1 MEKLESFFTEAKY
14 IAMEHNKKLSR
25 ADVINLT
32 QAIALALSVHACGTS
47 PNLGTET
54 ARAASTEIVPTPF
67 LYPVAQP
74 IYPQDVDVLFKGH
87 EDEYGLLGIGKEDVR
102 GAYFEGSFLFHFKD
116 NQGYDYFYLNRG
128 NTSEPKN
135 TFEPLD
141 FGSDIDGN
149 YYLGPKLET
158 YGLMKP
164 KPDELKKYFIWN
176 PNIETENT
184 EMLVTYQPDGT
195 SDTALTYRVPV
206 QNSIQEILRERA
218 RVKITPDLELTDKE
232 RQIYSV
238 APETFATSEG
248 DLQKS
253 WSEKYGM
260 PVYADKDGNIVAI
273 WLADKRDL
281 SKGSQRETT
290 IKENVLTTIDDRG
303 KEISIYPVVATAE
316 LLENEFNKVKIYTN
330 GEKFRENP
338 VLSQEQLPA
347 MRDYLIELYNTKQL
361 RQFEIGERGAMQ
373 LGPSYDKTPD
383 FVMNP
388 DNTAFL
394 KENGY
399 QSMFVV
405 QDNERKTFRWENSET
420 RPILVAFPYSEGGSI
435 LAQIILDKNNKPDV
449 MSWYFIPQEWM
460 TTSGNEVD
468 FMQGMV
474 GYKNTTARN
483 FENNMLVPIELQD
496 PAKYIGLM
504 DDYFPITPDTSS
516 FISGMSLAN
525 KDRRKL
531 FEQMIS
537 TGIVPQEISNGEYI
551 NIWGGINVSK

>member
-1 MEKLESFFTEAKY
+1 
-14 IAMEHNKKLSR
+14 
-25 ADVINLT
+25 
-32 QAIALALSVHACGTS
+32 
-47 PNLGTET
+47 
-54 ARAASTEIVPTPF
+54 
-67 LYPVAQP
+67 
-74 IYPQDVDVLFKGH
+74 
-87 EDEYGLLGIGKEDVR
+87 
-102 GAYFEGSFLFHFKD
+102 
-116 NQGYDYFYLNRG
+116 
-128 NTSEPKN
+128 
-135 TFEPLD
+135 
-141 FGSDIDGN
+141 
-149 YYLGPKLET
+149 
-158 YGLMKP
+158 
-164 KPDELKKYFIWN
+164 
-176 PNIETENT
+176 
-184 EMLVTYQPDGT
+184 
-195 SDTALTYRVPV
+195 
-206 QNSIQEILRERA
+206 
-218 RVKITPDLELTDKE
+218 
-232 RQIYSV
+232 
-238 APETFATSEG
+238 
-248 DLQKS
+248 
-253 WSEKYGM
+253 
-260 PVYADKDGNIVAI
+260 
-273 WLADKRDL
+273 
-281 SKGSQRETT
+281 
-290 IKENVLTTIDDRG
+290 
-303 KEISIYPVVATAE
+303 
-316 LLENEFNKVKIYTN
+316 
-330 GEKFRENP
+330 
-338 VLSQEQLPA
+338 
-347 MRDYLIELYNTKQL
+347 
-361 RQFEIGERGAMQ
+361 MQ